1 MAKICVFLAEGFEE
15 CEALLVVDL
24 CRRAGLDLK
33 MVSISEDVQVTSSHG
48 VTVTADLL
56 LSQVNF
62 DEVDMIVLP
71 GGMPGTKN
79 LEACQ
84 PLMEQ
89 VEAFY
94 HAGKYVS
101 AICAAPSILGHRG
114 FLKGREAVSYPTF
127 ESHLEGATVLKETVA
142 VSDHVTTSRGL
153 GTAIDFGLAIVERFL
168 GKEEAEKIATA
179 IVYR

>member
-33 MVSISEDVQVTSSHG
+33 MVSISESAQVTSSHG
-48 VTVTADLL
+48 VTVVADML

-79 LEACQ
+79 LEACE

-94 HAGKYVS
+94 HAGKCVS
-101 AICAAPSILGHRG
+101 AICAAPSILDT
-114 FLKGREAVSYPTF
+114 K
-127 ESHLEGATVLKETVA
+127 
-142 VSDHVTTSRGL
+142 
-153 GTAIDFGLAIVERFL
+153 DF
-168 GKEEAEKIATA
+168 
-179 IVYR
+179 